1 MYTLRQKAD
10 YEVDLP
16 PECEARMEAEALA
29 ADLVAAAASWVARLP
44 HLDVSPVVPLLD
56 PRV

>member
-10 YEVDLP
+10 YELDLL
-16 PECEARMEAEALA
+16 PEWEAQMEDKDLA

-44 HLDVSPVVPLLD
+44 ELDFSPVIPLLD
-56 PRV
+56 PLR